1 MRCRSHW
8 VVAAKRNRRL
18 KRQKIKGM
26 STADIVTY
34 GSLAAGVICFGLYVW
49 EAVIAITTKPPAPD
63 VGTAQ
68 QLKTLVADNVA
79 TVKDVSD
86 LAGNLAK
93 LTDSLSKAGPALTS
107 LIGAILFFAIAAI
120 GSGVVHGS
128 PASPSAPAP
137 TATATT
143 PAK

>member
-1 MRCRSHW
+1 
-8 VVAAKRNRRL
+8 
-18 KRQKIKGM
+18 M

-34 GSLAAGVICFGLYVW
+34 ASLVAGTICFGLYVW
-49 EAVIAITTKPPAPD
+49 EAVVAITTKPPAPD
-63 VGTAQ
+63 VGTAR
-68 QLKTLVADNVA
+68 QLKSLVADNAA

-107 LIGAILFFAIAAI
+107 LVGAILFFAIAAI
-120 GSGVVHGS
+120 GSGVLHGS
-128 PASPSAPAP
+128 PGGTPTPAP
-137 TATATT
+137 TVNATT